1 VRDVVF
7 RHGELS
13 ALAEFLRQHDQALPL
28 DGTGTWTEGEWLLA
42 IFEVGRRG
50 RATAAVGNVTLQ
62 GLKPFV
68 VFDRRD
74 WERIHDFAATHAED
88 SMNAILAA
96 APARPTVDSISPE
109 RRNAP
114 RGSLLE
120 VSVEGARILV
130 VDPEPQTLLTL
141 QAAVR
146 ASGIEVAGVASAED
160 AVDALLAESF
170 DVVVA
175 EFELPGVSGIELCR
189 RLRDHERLD
198 ALPIV
203 FVTALDDWRVRT
215 EAFGVGAD
223 DWLQKPV
230 NGDEL
235 GARCVALVRRFRH
248 AQRQLGTG
256 P

>member
-1 VRDVVF
+1 MRDVVF

-13 ALAEFLRQHDQALPL
+13 GLAEFLRQHDQALPL
-28 DGTGTWTEGEWLLA
+28 EGMGSWSDGEWVLA
-42 IFEVGRRG
+42 IFEVGKRG
-50 RATAAVGNVTLQ
+50 RATAAVGNVTLK
-62 GLKPFV
+62 GDKPFV

-120 VSVEGARILV
+120 VSVDGARILV
-130 VDPEPQTLLTL
+130 VDPEPQTLLAL
-141 QAAVR
+141 EAAVR
-146 ASGIEVAGVASAED
+146 SSGIEVVGVASAED
-160 AVDALLAESF
+160 AIAALIADRYE
-170 DVVVA
+170 VVVA
-175 EFELPGVSGIELCR
+175 EFELPGMSGIELCR
-189 RLRDHERLD
+189 RLRDHEMLD

-203 FVTALDDWRVRT
+203 FVNAHDDWRVRT

-223 DWLQKPV
+223 DWLQKPID
-230 NGDEL
+230 GAEL